1 MTKRAVSDF
10 LRRFLTS
17 LIERIDSGAEPAS
30 ARSKPERWFEKEFH
44 LPPAVVGVTAAVL
57 LYAVLALNAELSAR
71 QAIGLAMFVSIVMIL
86 FTVYLHRDQKD
97 LVKSDDAMALL
108 AVIFFTTLIWI
119 KVIAVLSLRYHWI
132 TPYLTPVA
140 LAPLLAAL
148 LLNARLAMV
157 TSFAVSLIFGLVNG
171 FSLQVAMVG
180 AIGGAT
186 MVATVTTARTAHSVA
201 RAGLIVGVIQ
211 AVVVGFLAVMQ
222 NWTRGHAGTVMASA
236 FIGGI
241 GSAMFAL
248 GVLPYLESFFSRI
261 SNLRVVELASAN
273 HPLLQRMSMDA
284 PGTYHHSLIVASLA
298 EDAANA
304 IGANGLLCRVGAYFH
319 DIGKMVKA
327 EYFIENQGT
336 FRNPHDQVSP
346 SLSKLVITSHVK
358 EGMALAKAHRLD
370 KQIADFI
377 PQHHGTSQIEFFY
390 QKALK
395 LEESEDEPNRE
406 DVPEESYRY
415 PGPTPQTKEAG
426 IVMLAD
432 SVEATSRT
440 LEEPNHQRF
449 KDVVN
454 KIVNKKLF
462 DGQLDE
468 TPLTLR
474 DLHLIAERFT
484 ASLTSIHH
492 ARIAYPETAKK
503 KEETPF
509 Q

>member
-1 MTKRAVSDF
+1 MTKGPVSEF
-10 LRRFLTS
+10 LRRVLKS
-17 LIERIDSGAEPAS
+17 LLERVESGDDNPS
-30 ARSKPERWFEKEFH
+30 ARAKPERWFQKEFH
-44 LPPAVVGVTAAVL
+44 LPPVVVGVVTAML
-57 LYAVLALNAELSAR
+57 LYSVLALNTELTGV
-71 QAIGLAMFVSIVMIL
+71 QALGLAMFVSIVMIL

-119 KVIAVLSLRYHWI
+119 KIIAVLSIRYRWV
-132 TPYLTPVA
+132 TPYLTPIA
-140 LAPLLAAL
+140 LAPLLTAL
-148 LLNARLAMV
+148 LLNPRLAMV

-171 FSLQVAMVG
+171 YSLQVAMVG

-186 MVATVTTARTAHSVA
+186 MVATVTAARTVHNVA
-201 RAGLIVGVIQ
+201 RAGLIVGFVQ
-211 AVVVGFLAVMQ
+211 TTVVAFLAVMQ
-222 NWTRGHAGTVMASA
+222 NWNHMFASA
-236 FIGGI
+236 AMVEAFVSGI
-241 GSAMFAL
+241 ASAMFAL

-261 SNLRVVELASAN
+261 SNLRLVELASAN

-298 EDAANA
+298 EDAGNA

-358 EGMALAKAHRLD
+358 EGVALAKAHKLD

-395 LEESEDEPNRE
+395 MEENEDESNRE
-406 DVPEESYRY
+406 DVKEESYRY
-415 PGPTPQTKEAG
+415 PGPKPQTKEAG
-426 IVMLAD
+426 IIMLAD

-474 DLHLIAERFT
+474 DLRAIAERFT
-484 ASLTSIHH
+484 ASLSSIHH
-492 ARIAYPETAKK
+492 ARIAYPDTGKK
-503 KEETPF
+503 KEETSF